1 LTAHV
6 LSDKLLPAVGT
17 IGIFRI
23 GFEAMARMSDF
34 DEMIRDYFN
43 AMEMPHFDDTPW
55 TKAKPPSESR
65 VAMISTA
72 GLQRRGDRPFSIDS
86 SDYRLL
92 PRTTSSADMVMSHI
106 STNFD
111 RTGFQ
116 QDVNVIFP
124 IDRLMELETDGVI
137 GSVADMHYSFMG
149 ATHPAKMEQTAQHLA
164 GLLKQDQVDAVLLV
178 PV

>member
-1 LTAHV
+1 
-6 LSDKLLPAVGT
+6 
-17 IGIFRI
+17 
-23 GFEAMARMSDF
+23 MARLTDF
-34 DEMIRDYFN
+34 DDLIRDYFE
-43 AMEMPHFDDTPW
+43 AMEMPTFEATPRVAP
-55 TKAKPPSESR
+55 KALAKMR

-72 GLQRRGDRPFSIDS
+72 GLQKRGDRPFNTDS

-92 PRTTSSADMVMSHI
+92 PGDSSAADLVMSHI

-116 QDVNVIFP
+116 QDHNVVLP
-124 IDRLMELETDGVI
+124 IDRLNELAADGTI
-137 GSVADMHYSFMG
+137 GSAASIHYSFMG
-149 ATHPAKMEQTAQHLA
+149 ATHPAKLERTARHLA